1 MTDAA
6 PGSARE
12 AAERNAQAVM
22 SGNISQVMADITPEA
37 LTQMM
42 QLAAANG
49 GVSPATMP
57 NMESYEIED
66 AGQTEDGGQRYRVT
80 FVAAEG
86 RATLTATWRQV
97 LNGWKITAVAL
108 ESAQRAEDG
117 DR

>member
-1 MTDAA
+1 MTT

-37 LTQMM
+37 LTQIM

-57 NMESYEIED
+57 DMQSYEIED
-66 AGQTEDGGQRYRVT
+66 AGQSDDGGERFRVN
-80 FVAAEG
+80 FVAREG
-86 RATLTATWRQV
+86 SATLTATWKQIA
-97 LNGWKITAVAL
+97 GQWKITAVNL
-108 ESAQRAEDG
+108 IQAE
-117 DR
+117 RTEPQE